1 MSKPPD
7 ASSKGKKGNT
17 ASHASAATEVSDR
30 PVRRRFAAEYKLR
43 ILREADACGPGGIGA
58 LLRREGPYSSHLAT
72 WRRQRA
78 GTGLAP
84 QKRGRR
90 ADPRAAEVAALQRRL
105 GRAEDELRRARLI
118 IDVQKKLCAALGLE
132 PRRGEE

>member
-1 MSKPPD
+1 MSKSPD

-17 ASHASAATEVSDR
+17 GSHASPPARGVGERSEPEPRAGAAAAEVSDR
-30 PVRRRFAAEYKLR
+30 PVRRRFAAEYKQR

-58 LLRREGPYSSHLAT
+58 LLRREGLYSSHLAT

-78 GTGLAP
+78 ETGLAP

-90 ADPRAAEVAALQRRL
+90 ADPRAAEEWGQ
-105 GRAEDELRRARLI
+105 
-118 IDVQKKLCAALGLE
+118 AALGS
-132 PRRGEE
+132 GAA